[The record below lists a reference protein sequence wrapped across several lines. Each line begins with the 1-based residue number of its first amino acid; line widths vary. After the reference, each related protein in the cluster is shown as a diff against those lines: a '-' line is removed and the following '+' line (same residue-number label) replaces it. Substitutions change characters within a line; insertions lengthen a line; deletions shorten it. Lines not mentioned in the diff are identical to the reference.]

1 MAIRTNLILVL
12 INMQAIRLEE
22 PGRLA
27 LLSIEGPPPAASIQP
42 DEALVRV
49 HRIGVCGTDLHAFK
63 GKQPFFSYPRI
74 LGHELGVEVVA
85 VGGSTKNVKP
95 GDRCSVEPYLNCGR
109 CIACRRGKPNCC
121 VTLQVLGVHTDGGM
135 REAFV
140 VPSRKLHPSERLTL
154 DQLALVETLGIGC
167 HAVDRARVEA
177 GEFTLVIG
185 AGPIGLAVVQF
196 AIEAG
201 AQVIVLD
208 INPKRLEFCREQL
221 EAPHVINAAREDP
234 LEALKQIT
242 SGDLPT
248 AVFDATGNPQSMR
261 GAFDYPA
268 HGGRLV
274 FVGLFPGEVTFN
286 DPNFHRREL
295 TLLASRNA
303 RPEDFI
309 RIINL
314 VEIGRIDTVPWI
326 THRASLAGAVTEFP
340 RWVQPETGVIKAMI
354 EA

>member
-1 MAIRTNLILVL
+1 MN
-12 INMQAIRLEE
+12 AIRLEE
-22 PGRLA
+22 PGRLT
-27 LLSIEGPPPAASIQP
+27 LLSIEGPPPAASLQP
-42 DEALVRV
+42 EEALVRV
-49 HRIGVCGTDLHAFK
+49 RRIGICGTDLHAFK
-63 GKQPFFSYPRI
+63 GNQPFFSYPRI
-74 LGHELGVEVVA
+74 LGHELGVEVLA

-109 CIACRRGKPNCC
+109 CIACRRDKPNCC
-121 VTLQVLGVHTDGGM
+121 VMLQVLGVHTDGGM

-167 HAVDRARVEA
+167 HAVDRARVET

-196 AIEAG
+196 AIEAR

-208 INPKRLEFCREQL
+208 VNARRLEFCREQL
-221 EAPHVINAAREDP
+221 GAHHVIDATGANP

-248 AVFDATGNPQSMR
+248 AVFDATGNPQSTK
-261 GAFDYPA
+261 GAFGYPA

-274 FVGLFPGEVTFN
+274 LVGLFPGEVTFN
-286 DPNFHRREL
+286 DPDFHRREL

-303 RPEDFI
+303 RPEDFA

-314 VEIGRIDTVPWI
+314 VEIGRIDTAPWI
-326 THRASLAGAVTEFP
+326 THRASFADVVTEFP
-340 RWVQPETGVIKAMI
+340 GWTQPETGVIKAMV
-354 EA
+354 EG

>member
-1 MAIRTNLILVL
+1 MK
-12 INMQAIRLEE
+12 AIRLEE

-27 LLSIEGPPPAASIQP
+27 LISTGEPPSPASIQP
-42 DEALVRV
+42 EEALVRV
-49 HRIGVCGTDLHAFK
+49 HRIGVCGTDLHAFR
-63 GKQPFFSYPRI
+63 GRQPFFSYPRI

-85 VGGSTKNVKP
+85 VGSSTRNVKP
-95 GDRCSVEPYLNCGR
+95 GDRCSVEPYLNCGH

-135 REAFV
+135 REAFR
-140 VPSRKLHPSERLTL
+140 VPSRKLHRSEHLTL

-167 HAVDRARVEA
+167 HAVDRAQIET
-177 GEFTLVIG
+177 GEFALVIG
-185 AGPIGLAVVQF
+185 AGPIGLAAVEF

-201 AQVIVLD
+201 ATVIVLD
-208 INPKRLEFCREQL
+208 VNAGRLEFCRERL
-221 EAPHVINAAREDP
+221 GAPHVIDAAREDP
-234 LEALKQIT
+234 LETLKQIT

-248 AVFDATGNPQSMR
+248 VVFDATGNPQSMQN
-261 GAFDYPA
+261 AFDYPA

-274 FVGLFPGEVTFN
+274 FVGLFPGDVTFN

-303 RPEDFI
+303 RPKDFT

-314 VEIGRIDTVPWI
+314 VETGRIDTVQWI
-326 THRASLAGAVTEFP
+326 THRASFAEAVTEFP
-340 RWVQPETGVIKAMI
+340 RWIQPETGVIKAMI